1 MNAELKPSDLND
13 SAPAIDDGNPWI
25 GLASF
30 TEETRDYFY
39 GREEEV
45 AELAR
50 RVQRKLLTVL
60 FGQSGLGKTSILR
73 AGLVPRLRNQGYCPV
88 YVRVDYSKE
97 APEPAEQLKQAI
109 AKTARRSGQW
119 TQAGV
124 AVEGETL
131 WEFLHHRDD
140 MLQDEHGKTLIPLLI
155 FDQFEE
161 VFTVAQGD
169 EFGRARA
176 ARFIADLAD
185 LVENRPPASFEA
197 KLDRD
202 ETLAERFDFARS
214 DYRVLISLR
223 EDYLAPLEG
232 LKAGMPSV
240 TQNRLRLAPMNGKQG
255 LAAVMLPGKTLVTEE
270 VAEAIVRFVAGG
282 SEIANAEVEPSLLS
296 LICRELNDTRKAQ
309 GRAEISL
316 DLLAGSH
323 ASILSNFYERA
334 LADQP
339 GGVRRIIEDEL
350 LTESGFRENI
360 AEERLQR
367 SFAAAGVAPDTL
379 ATLVNRRLLRIEER
393 LDVRRVEL
401 THDVLCGVVKSSRD
415 VRLEREAREA
425 TERQL
430 AEQKERALRTRAALI
445 RARQIATACIVL
457 AVGAV
462 IAAGFAYWSSQRAKR
477 AEDVAQQSR
486 KQAEQL
492 LGYLTDDFARELESS
507 GRLDIVNDLAK
518 READYFHA
526 LPDELKGP
534 STIRMGAIALQG
546 YARASRSLGM
556 NAQAKAAGEESEKL
570 LTDLQQ
576 GGDHSEATT
585 IALARAVAIN
595 SRIRGGDGDQ
605 GAMELA
611 ERAVKIL
618 EPLTA
623 KPDASLAVREAEVAV
638 KLQLGY
644 LQHISFVDVR
654 GAYPVLREAMAI
666 ASRHGARDLSNFFM
680 TDRYLETSAWLV
692 QAATAAGDGDIAR
705 GVGAD
710 SNALADRLLE
720 LRPSDKIAIYAQA
733 VIQAN
738 LVNLAIDDMRPA
750 EALAASSGA
759 IAAQQRLVVLDPGN
773 KVARNNFAAALSS
786 RRDAQFALGRV
797 REALASNEEA
807 VASMR
812 EAAKGATQFKW
823 VKMQY
828 LWTLGRTRAES
839 GDFTALPKI
848 SQEMVET
855 TRVIRGDSPKDSQL
869 PLWAQS
875 ATVGLAAMTAWIHGN
890 PAETLRLSRE
900 MLPLV
905 EAAKSAGGRDDNAR
919 STALYYFNYVQGRAA
934 FQLGDYAMA
943 EKSALA
949 ALAARKQFQSG
960 ANFDAG
966 EQDLESLQIALSLA
980 AQGKTADAAKIL
992 APVMNRRRD
1001 MQSRNHGDSDTQ
1013 ANLAAALYVQAAI
1026 DLAHRA
1032 ASLREGAALIDALSA
1047 EYRNLFATRLWRD
1060 RIAQAQRGQFP
1071 WTGSSKN

>member
-1 MNAELKPSDLND
+1 MNAQLDIENE
-13 SAPAIDDGNPWI
+13 AVATIDDSNPWI

-140 MLQDEHGKTLIPLLI
+140 MLQDENGKTLIPLLI

-161 VFTVAQGD
+161 VFTVAQSD

-197 KLDRD
+197 KLEAD
-202 ETLAERFDFARS
+202 ETMAERFDFARS

-232 LKAGMPSV
+232 LKSGMPSV

-255 LAAVMLPGKTLVTEE
+255 LAAVMLPGKKLVTEE

-309 GRAEISL
+309 GRSEISL

-339 GGVRRIIEDEL
+339 AAVRRIIEDEL
-350 LTESGFRENI
+350 LTDSGFRENV

-367 SFAAAGVAPDTL
+367 SFDAVGAAPGTL
-379 ATLVNRRLLRIEER
+379 AILVNRRLLRIEER

-430 AEQKERALRTRAALI
+430 AEQKERAQRTRTALI
-445 RARQIATACIVL
+445 RARQIATVCVVL

-462 IAAGFAYWSSQRAKR
+462 IAAGFAYWSTQRAKR
-477 AEDVAQQSR
+477 AEAVAQQSR

-507 GRLDIVNDLAK
+507 GRLDVVADLAK
-518 READYFHA
+518 REVDYFRA

-534 STIRMGAIALQG
+534 STIRMGAIALQQ
-546 YARASRSLGM
+546 YARVARTLGK
-556 NAQAKAAGEESEKL
+556 NDEATTAGIESEKL
-570 LTDLQQ
+570 LTGLREA
-576 GGDHSEATT
+576 GDTSEATT
-585 IALARAVAIN
+585 IALARGISIN
-595 SRIRGGDGDQ
+595 SRIMSANGDSNALPTAQ
-605 GAMELA
+605 
-611 ERAVKIL
+611 RAVDVL
-618 EPLTA
+618 APLSD
-623 KPDASLAVREAEVAV
+623 KPDASLAVREAEAG
-638 KLQLGY
+638 LLIQLGY
-644 LQHISFVDVR
+644 HQQFNFSDSLAAI
-654 GAYPVLREAMAI
+654 PTLRKAMDI
-666 ASRHGARDLSNFFM
+666 ATRHGARDLTNLYM
-680 TDRYLETSAWLV
+680 ADRYVEAAAWIV
-692 QAATAAGDGDIAR
+692 QASAGGGDSANAR
-705 GVGAD
+705 KVGAD
-710 SNALADRLLE
+710 GNALANQILE
-720 LRPSDKIAIYAQA
+720 LRPSDKIALYGQS
-733 VIQAN
+733 VILAN
-738 LVNLAIDDMRPA
+738 LTVVATDDMRPM
-750 EALAASSGA
+750 EALEMGRRAV
-759 IAAQQRLVVLDPGN
+759 IAHRKLVAFDPGN
-773 KVARNNFAAALSS
+773 TVARNNLAAALASLS
-786 RRDAQFALGRV
+786 DAQWSVGRIQDS
-797 REALASNEEA
+797 LKTWEEA
-807 VASMR
+807 VDSVR
-812 EAAKGATQFKW
+812 LAAKGAAGFKLA
-823 VKMQY
+823 KTRF
-828 LWTLGRTRAES
+828 LWQLGKRRAEA
-839 GDFTALPKI
+839 GDYAAIPKI

-855 TRVIRGDSPKDSQL
+855 TRIIRANVPNESLL

-875 ATVGLAAMTAWIHGN
+875 ATVSL
-890 PAETLRLSRE
+890 PAIVAIMRNDPQEALRLERE
-900 MLPLV
+900 MLPSI
-905 EAAKSAGGRDDNAR
+905 ESAE
-919 STALYYFNYVQGRAA
+919 STAVGEGSRDVSLYYHSLTRSRAE
-934 FQLGDYAMA
+934 FMLGDYPAA
-943 EKSALA
+943 EVSART
-949 ALAARKQFQSG
+949 ALEARKKVQFG
-960 ANFDAG
+960 GNVDAAD
-966 EQDLESLQIALSLA
+966 QDLVSTQIALTLI
-980 AQGKTADAAKIL
+980 AQNRKAEAAKIL
-992 APVMNRRRD
+992 EPVVIRRRD
-1001 MQSRNHGDSDTQ
+1001 MQARNHGDMETRIW
-1013 ANLAAALYVQAAI
+1013 LAAALYAQGATDANR
-1026 DLAHRA
+1026 RA
-1032 ASLREGAALIDALSA
+1032 ALLREGAALIDGTAQ
-1047 EYRNLFATRLWRD
+1047 EYRNLYTTRLWRD
-1060 RIAQAQRGQFP
+1060 LIAQGQRGQFP
-1071 WTGSSKN
+1071 WTGRGKH